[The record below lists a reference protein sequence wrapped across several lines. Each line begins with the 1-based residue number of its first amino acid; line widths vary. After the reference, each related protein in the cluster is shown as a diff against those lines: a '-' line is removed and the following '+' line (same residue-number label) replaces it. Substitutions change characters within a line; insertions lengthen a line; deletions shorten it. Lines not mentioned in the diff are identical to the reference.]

1 MRNEL
6 ATITQAVLVDEL
18 RYHVHRSYLLTLNFG
33 VLMHALDHDHY
44 LALREAAEV
53 LEADGSG
60 DKVLRLTD
68 GSILKLFRRK
78 RLLTS
83 AAWYPYAQRFA
94 DNCQRLKDLE
104 IPSPT
109 VRQVCRIPSIQRD
122 AVHYDP
128 LPGQTL
134 RQLLEAEAEA
144 ETLRAQLGTFMAIL
158 HERGIYFRSAH
169 LGNIVLTPERQLGLI
184 DIADLKVFSRPLRK
198 ALRLRNFKHMLR
210 YTEDRQWLLEQ
221 NGNVFVEHYVKS
233 QTTCSMQELSVQL
246 QKI

>member
-1 MRNEL
+1 M
-6 ATITQAVLVDEL
+6 Q
-18 RYHVHRSYLLTLNFG
+18 
-33 VLMHALDHDHY
+33 ALDHNHY
-44 LALREAAEV
+44 LTLREAAEV

-83 AAWYPYAQRFA
+83 AAWYPYAKRFA
-94 DNCQRLKDLE
+94 DNCTRLKQRQ
-104 IPSPT
+104 IPCPSI
-109 VRQVCRIPSIQRD
+109 RQVYRISSIQRD

-134 RQLLEAEAEA
+134 RQLLDDGLRGDA
-144 ETLRAQLGTFMAIL
+144 LRAQLGRFIAIL

-169 LGNIVLTPERQLGLI
+169 LGNIVLTPEGQLGLI

-210 YTEDRQWLLEQ
+210 YKQDREWLLD
-221 NGNVFVEHYVKS
+221 NHGGVFIEHYAAAQS
-233 QTTCSMQELSVQL
+233 TCSISELNTEL
-246 QKI
+246 HKN